1 MKPEV
6 LAVDDDQNM
15 RQLLEA
21 GLRSSFSVST
31 AASAENALELI
42 RDREF
47 DVVVADV
54 NLHGASG
61 LELCARVSELRPDL
75 PVLVITAY
83 GTMETAIAAIRAG
96 AHDFVNKPVD
106 IEQLSH
112 TIGRAAEHKQLRD
125 EVKRLRQRPF
135 GAEVPSSFV
144 GDSRAMRKVYELIE
158 RVGPT
163 DVAVLITGESGTG
176 KELAA
181 RAIHNR
187 SARSGGQFVAINC
200 AAVPANLLE
209 SELFGHVKG
218 AFTDAKS
225 DKKGLFVE
233 ADGGTLFLDEI
244 AEMPPEMQ
252 VKLLRV
258 LQESKVRPVGGT
270 SELAF
275 DTRIIAATN
284 RDLDE
289 EVESGHFRED
299 LYYRLHVVG
308 LRMPPLR
315 SRGHDVLALAQHF
328 IDEAADTMHKPVRG
342 LAPEAARK
350 LLDYDWPGN
359 VRELENTIERA
370 VALTRRNEITVE
382 DLPDKVRSF
391 ESGKLVITGDDPD
404 EMPTLNEVERRYIN
418 RVLKAT
424 DGNKTH
430 AAKVLGLDRRTL
442 YRKLD
447 RYQRDSH

>member
-125 EVKRLRQRPF
+125 EVKRLRQRPY

-187 SARSGGQFVAINC
+187 SARTGGQFVAINC

-270 SELAF
+270 SELSF

-315 SRGHDVLALAQHF
+315 SRGHDVLSLAQHF
-328 IDEAADTMHKPVRG
+328 IDEAAETMHKPVRG

-370 VALTRRNEITVE
+370 VALTGRNEITVE

-447 RYQRDSH
+447 RYQRDAH